1 MTTID
6 RHLTPADLARQATR
20 QRKILGTALSRLAPG
35 GRLLYSTC
43 SLEPEECEQVV
54 ESTVGEST
62 VRVVAVPLQPVMEQ
76 LRGSGLLRE
85 PLPEAIRGNY
95 LRTLPGTHPGDG
107 FFAAL
112 IERKA

>member
-1 MTTID
+1 M
-6 RHLTPADLARQATR
+6 R

-35 GRLLYSTC
+35 GCLLYSTC

-54 ESTVGEST
+54 ESVLAESKT
-62 VRVVAVPLQPVMEQ
+62 PIAAIPLQPLLEQ
-76 LRGSGLLRE
+76 LTASGILSQ
-85 PLPEAIRGNY
+85 PLPGAIRGNY

-112 IERKA
+112 IERVSD